1 MANEERINSAI
12 GINALRFSA
21 ENVTLDCLRISSGVQ
36 FHSLRKMSLTA
47 LEIRGSA
54 GHSDHHTSQAEG
66 VTPAGDG

>member
-21 ENVTLDCLRISSGVQ
+21 ENVTLDCLGISSGVQ

-47 LEIRGSA
+47 LRSEDPPDTRNIIR
-54 GHSDHHTSQAEG
+54 HKPK
-66 VTPAGDG
+66 V